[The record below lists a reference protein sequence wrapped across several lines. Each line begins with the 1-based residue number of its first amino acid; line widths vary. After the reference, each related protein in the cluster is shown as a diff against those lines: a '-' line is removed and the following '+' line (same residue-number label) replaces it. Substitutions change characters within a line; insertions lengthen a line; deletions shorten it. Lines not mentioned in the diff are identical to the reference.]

1 MNKSRA
7 FTWCFAVLLI
17 RELLEYWNLSLKF
30 LKLNEGF
37 QLFHDGGPYHI
48 DTNPLVCSANQ
59 WTGFYM
65 IDLRYELMKT
75 IVFLQ

>member
-37 QLFHDGGPYHI
+37 QHFHDGGPYHI
-48 DTNPLVCSANQ
+48 DTNLLVCSANQ